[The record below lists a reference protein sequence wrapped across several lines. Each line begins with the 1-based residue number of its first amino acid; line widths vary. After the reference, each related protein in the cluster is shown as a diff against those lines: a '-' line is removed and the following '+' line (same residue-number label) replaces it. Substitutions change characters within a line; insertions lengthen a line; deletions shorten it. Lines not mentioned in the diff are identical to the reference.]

1 MIRWPWQKKDRT
13 YNSAADLAR
22 DLLASASVRSGVA
35 VNWKTALQATTAL
48 ACSRV
53 IGEGLAQ
60 VPLKLHKA
68 RKGGGSDIAYAHP
81 LHHLVHDAP
90 NGSIT
95 SYEWRETAG
104 MHLVFAGNT
113 YAYKVRDPQGKIL
126 ELLPMEPGV
135 VTPKRAPDRTLRY
148 EIRLA
153 DGAIKPVP
161 AEDMLHLPGPSWD
174 GWQGLDGVK
183 LAREAIGLSLAAEE
197 HNARMFGN
205 GARLGGVL
213 STDGNLSQD
222 QLKLLRDSW
231 QDSQGG
237 LANAYKTAILFG
249 GLKFQPVAMQN
260 DQAQMVELRSQ
271 QVEEVC
277 RAFRVL
283 PIIVGHSDKAA
294 TYASAEQMFLAHVVH
309 TMGPWYAR
317 FEQRL
322 NMSLLTVQERQA
334 GYFFRFNIAGLL
346 RGSHEARA
354 NYYSKALGAGGSP
367 AWMSQD
373 EVRDYEDL
381 NPMGG
386 AAAEL
391 PIATNVGGSAPAA
404 ASPTG
409 A

>member
-1 MIRWPWQKKDRT
+1 MFSWPWQKKDKT
-13 YNSAADLAR
+13 LNSAADLAR
-22 DLLASASVRSGVA
+22 ELLASAAARSGVS

-48 ACSRV
+48 ACARV

-68 RKGGGSDIAYAHP
+68 RKSGGSDVAYDHP
-81 LHHLVHDAP
+81 LHSLVHDAP
-90 NGSIT
+90 NSDTT

-113 YAYKVRDPQGKIL
+113 YAYKARSTGGQVV
-126 ELLPMEPGV
+126 ELLPTEPGIV
-135 VTPKRAPDRTLRY
+135 LAKRGNDRRIRY
-148 EIRLA
+148 ELRMP
-153 DGAIKPVP
+153 DGTTKSIDTD
-161 AEDMLHLPGPSWD
+161 DMLHIPGPSWD
-174 GWQGLDGVK
+174 GWQGLDGVR

-197 HNARMFGN
+197 HNSRMFSN
-205 GARLGGVL
+205 GARPSGVL
-213 STDGNLSQD
+213 STDNNLNKD
-222 QLKLLRDSW
+222 QLELLRDSW
-231 QDSQGG
+231 QESQGG

-249 GLKFQPVAMQN
+249 GLKFMPTSMQN
-260 DQAQMVELRSQ
+260 DHAQMVELRGQ

-283 PIIVGHSDKAA
+283 PIMVGHADKAA

-317 FEQRL
+317 VEQRL
-322 NMSLLTVQERQA
+322 NAGLLTAKDRID
-334 GYFFRFNIAGLL
+334 GYFFRFNVAGLL

-354 NYYSKALGAGGSP
+354 NYFSKALGSGGSP

-386 AAAEL
+386 TAALL
-391 PIATNVGGSAPAA
+391 PVATNVGGTPAV
-404 ASPTG
+404 G
-409 A
+409 V

>member
-1 MIRWPWQKKDRT
+1 MKWWPWARKDKT
-13 YNSAADLAR
+13 ISSASDLAR
-22 DLLASASVRSGVA
+22 ELLAGASARSGVA
-35 VNWKTALQATTAL
+35 VNWKTALQASTAL
-48 ACSRV
+48 ACARV

-60 VPLKLHKA
+60 VPIKLH
-68 RKGGGSDIAYAHP
+68 RSRTGGGSDVAYDHP
-81 LHHLVHDAP
+81 MHALVHDAP
-90 NGSIT
+90 NGDIT
-95 SYEWRETAG
+95 SFEWRETMG
-104 MHLVFAGNT
+104 LRLVFAGNE
-113 YAYKVRDPQGKIL
+113 YAYKARAGSRVA
-126 ELLPMEPGV
+126 ELLPLEPGSV
-135 VTPKRAPDRTLRY
+135 SMKRDAERRPRY
-148 EIRLA
+148 EIRLS
-153 DGAIKPVP
+153 DGTQMRVA
-161 AEDMLHLPGPSWD
+161 AEDMLHIKGPSWD
-174 GWQGLDGVK
+174 GMTGLDGVK

-213 STDGNLSQD
+213 STEANLNAD

-249 GLKFQPVAMQN
+249 GLKFQPMAMPN
-260 DQAQMVELRSQ
+260 DQAQMVELRGQ

-277 RAFRVL
+277 RFFRVL
-283 PIIVGHSDKAA
+283 PIMVGHADKAA

-317 FEQRL
+317 VEQRL
-322 NMSLLTVQERQA
+322 NMGLLTPEERRA
-334 GYFFRFNIAGLL
+334 GYYFRFNVAGLL

-354 NYYSKALGAGGSP
+354 TYYSKALGAGGSP

-373 EVRDYEDL
+373 EVRDLEDM

-386 AAAEL
+386 AAAAL
-391 PIATNVGGSAPAA
+391 PIATNVGGGAPAP
-404 ASPTG
+404 ASTG

>member
-1 MIRWPWQKKDRT
+1 MIRWPWQKKDKT
-13 YNSAADLAR
+13 INSAAELAR
-22 DLLASASVRSGVA
+22 ELLASASARSGVS
-35 VNWKTALQATTAL
+35 VNWRTALQATTAL
-48 ACSRV
+48 ACARV

-60 VPLKLHKA
+60 VPLKLHKT
-68 RKGGGSDIAYAHP
+68 RSGGGSDVSYGHP
-81 LHHLVHDAP
+81 LHALVHDAP
-90 NGSIT
+90 NNSTT

-104 MHLVFAGNT
+104 LHLVFAGNA
-113 YAYKVRDPQGKIL
+113 YAYKVRDARGQIL
-126 ELLPMEPGV
+126 ELLPIEPGAI
-135 VTPKRAPDRTLRY
+135 TPKRDSQRRLKY
-148 EIRLA
+148 EMRLS
-153 DGAIKPVP
+153 DGTSTTIE
-161 AEDMLHLPGPSWD
+161 AENMLHLPGPSWD

-197 HNARMFGN
+197 HNARMFSN

-213 STDGNLSQD
+213 STESTLSKD
-222 QLKLLRDSW
+222 QLELLRESW
-231 QDSQGG
+231 KASQGG

-249 GLKFQPVAMQN
+249 GLKFQAMSMPN
-260 DQAQMVELRSQ
+260 DQAQMVELRGQ

-283 PIIVGHSDKAA
+283 PIMVGHADKAA

-317 FEQRL
+317 LEQRL
-322 NMSLLTVQERQA
+322 NMSLLSIEERRQ
-334 GYFFRFNIAGLL
+334 GYFFRFNVAGLL

-354 NYYSKALGAGGSP
+354 NYFSKALGAGGSP

-386 AAAEL
+386 TAALL
-391 PIATNVGGSAPAA
+391 PIATNVGGTPAP
-404 ASPTG
+404 G